1 MATRRLDTVPG
12 VPCKNWTKWQAP
24 IATAG
29 RSFASIHPAVARP
42 NRRRPRTTASATQ
55 LPFGVEA
62 VGDPAAVFGPGG
74 YRHPLRPGIRFYFQ
88 RSMRQLC
95 HRAIAT
101 SYVTAKHLQTQYPP
115 NERAFTT
122 HYSSIELPPS
132 AFVEKARDYLE
143 RPYPLQ
149 LINVATMSQRY
160 KGQQD
165 LIEAV
170 SACVRAGRA
179 VQLALVGDGRY
190 RPALEEHVQRARL
203 TDRVRFLGQL
213 PAGAAVRQALDQAD
227 VFVLSSLTEGLPR
240 VLIEAQARGLPC
252 LATPVGGV
260 PELLAASECVA
271 RR

>member
-1 MATRRLDTVPG
+1 
-12 VPCKNWTKWQAP
+12 
-24 IATAG
+24 
-29 RSFASIHPAVARP
+29 
-42 NRRRPRTTASATQ
+42 
-55 LPFGVEA
+55 
-62 VGDPAAVFGPGG
+62 
-74 YRHPLRPGIRFYFQ
+74 
-88 RSMRQLC
+88 MRQLC
-95 HRAIAT
+95 RSASAT
-101 SYVTAKHLQTQYPP
+101 SYVTARHLQSKYPP

-122 HYSSIELPPS
+122 HYSSIELPRS
-132 AFVEKARDYLE
+132 AFVDKARDYLR

-170 SACVRAGRA
+170 SACIGAGRA

-190 RPALEEHVQRARL
+190 RAALEQQVQRARL

-227 VFVLSSLTEGLPR
+227 VFVLPSLTEGLPR

-252 LATPVGGV
+252 IATSVGGV
-260 PELLAASECVA
+260 PELLSPSECVA
-271 RR
+271 PASSPQIAAALMTLLDDPHRLTRLSQENLQRARRFASPILQQRRECFYRQVLEASSPAAAVDTARAA